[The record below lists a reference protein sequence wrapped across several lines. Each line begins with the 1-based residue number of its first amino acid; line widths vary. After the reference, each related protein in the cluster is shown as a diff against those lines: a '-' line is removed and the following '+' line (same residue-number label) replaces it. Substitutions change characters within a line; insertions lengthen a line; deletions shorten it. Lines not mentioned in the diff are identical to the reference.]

1 MHVLVFG
8 ATGLVG
14 RALCRRLLADGH
26 RVIAWVR
33 SPDAARTSLGA
44 EVELVDAGGGDAA
57 LQSALGRAD
66 AIVNLAGESVLQR
79 WNDAG
84 RAAIEDSRVGLNRRI
99 AAALQPLARRP
110 GVWVQ
115 ASAIGYFGDRGDEVL
130 DESSSRGDGYLAELC
145 ERWEASAQAA
155 SPLGVRVACVRIGV
169 VLAADGG
176 ALAQMLPTARL
187 GLGAAL
193 GSGRQW
199 LAWIHLD
206 DLVGLLCFALEDG
219 RCEGVLV
226 GTAPAP
232 VVQHAFAQA
241 LGRALHRPVWPRWMG
256 VPGFALRAGLG
267 EAASAVL
274 GSQRAMPARALALG
288 FRFRFP
294 DVDAALADLLK

>member
-1 MHVLVFG
+1 MLVLVFG

-14 RALCRRLLADGH
+14 RAACRRLLGDGH

-33 SPDAARTSLGA
+33 TPDAARTALGA

-57 LQSALGRAD
+57 LAGALGRAD
-66 AIVNLAGESVLQR
+66 AILNLAGESVLRR
-79 WNDAG
+79 WNEAG
-84 RAAIEDSRVGLNRRI
+84 RAAIEQSRVGLNRRI
-99 AAALQPLARRP
+99 VAALQPLAKRP
-110 GVWVQ
+110 RVWVQ
-115 ASAIGYFGDRGDEVL
+115 ASAIGYYGDRGDELL
-130 DESSSRGDGYLAELC
+130 DESSSRGEGFLAELC
-145 ERWEASAQAA
+145 EQWEASALAA
-155 SPLGVRVACVRIGV
+155 AALGVRVACVRIGV

-199 LAWIHLD
+199 LPWIHLA
-206 DLVGLLCFALEDG
+206 DLVELLGFALADE
-219 RCEGVLV
+219 RCEGVLI

-232 VVQHAFAQA
+232 VVQHEFARA
-241 LGRALHRPVWPRWMG
+241 LGRALHRPVWPRWLG

-274 GSQRAMPARALALG
+274 GSQRTAPTRALSLG
-288 FRFRFP
+288 FRFGFP
-294 DVDAALADLLK
+294 DVDAALADVLR